1 MDEANPKT
9 GKRAPRKTAPA
20 KAKAPAPRAPRAP
33 RAASSQAVAPAAA
46 PRPENGKAAVARLS
60 PEERHRLIAEAA
72 YFRASRRGFDGAAEV
87 EDWLAAEA
95 EIDGKLLG
103 NSEPGYPAK
112 RTR

>member
-1 MDEANPKT
+1 MDEANPKSA

-20 KAKAPAPRAPRAP
+20 KAKTPAPRARREEP
-33 RAASSQAVAPAAA
+33 AVPTVPAAA
-46 PRPENGKAAVARLS
+46 IPAAPAVTAKPENGKSAAHLS

-72 YFRASRRGFDGAAEV
+72 YFRASQRGFPGGAEV

-103 NSEPGYPAK
+103 SS
-112 RTR
+112 

>member
-1 MDEANPKT
+1 MDEANSKA

-20 KAKAPAPRAPRAP
+20 KAKIPAPRARRVVAP
-33 RAASSQAVAPAAA
+33 VSAAVAVPK
-46 PRPENGKAAVARLS
+46 PENGKAGDPRLS

-72 YFRASRRGFDGAAEV
+72 YFRASRRGFDGGAEV

-103 NSEPGYPAK
+103 N
-112 RTR
+112 T

>member
-1 MDEANPKT
+1 MDEANSKA

-20 KAKAPAPRAPRAP
+20 KAKIPAPRARRVAP
-33 RAASSQAVAPAAA
+33 VSTAVAV
-46 PRPENGKAAVARLS
+46 PRLENGKAGDPRLS

-72 YFRASRRGFDGAAEV
+72 YFRASRRGFDGGADV

-103 NSEPGYPAK
+103 NSGYPPK

>member
-1 MDEANPKT
+1 MDEANSKA

-20 KAKAPAPRAPRAP
+20 KAKTPAPRARRVEPL
-33 RAASSQAVAPAAA
+33 STAVVVPS
-46 PRPENGKAAVARLS
+46 PENGKAAAPRLS

-72 YFRASRRGFDGAAEV
+72 YFRASRRGFHGGADV

-103 NSEPGYPAK
+103 N
-112 RTR
+112 T

>member
-1 MDEANPKT
+1 MDDTNPKSA

-20 KAKAPAPRAPRAP
+20 KAKTGGKAPAEPN
-33 RAASSQAVAPAAA
+33 SQTVSPLTTALPA
-46 PRPENGKAAVARLS
+46 PENGKSSASRIS

-72 YFRASRRGFDGAAEV
+72 YFRATRRGFSGDAEV

-103 NSEPGYPAK
+103 NS
-112 RTR
+112 

>member
-1 MDEANPKT
+1 MDVANPKSA

-20 KAKAPAPRAPRAP
+20 KAKIPAPRTRRETPGVATV
-33 RAASSQAVAPAAA
+33 AAATIPAAVAVTTK
-46 PRPENGKAAVARLS
+46 PENGKSAAAHLS

-72 YFRASRRGFDGAAEV
+72 YFRASQRGFPGGAEV

-103 NSEPGYPAK
+103 SS
-112 RTR
+112 